1 MNYKTKED
9 LEIASINLKE
19 DFDMVISF
27 IRTTKDL
34 EVVSKAITKAF
45 KCVPNAQELPSVSNE
60 AEENQRI
67 VMKKFEDF
75 LGELQWPNNLLQ

>member
-9 LEIASINLKE
+9 LEIASINLKG

-45 KCVPNAQELPSVSNE
+45 QCVPNAQELPSVSNE

-75 LGELQWPNNLLQ
+75 LGELK